1 MENECTYP
9 LEIKCNSQAEKKK
22 KAVSMEF
29 TKKKSSSEVSST
41 YLSALKNTVGKGQKR
56 CYKNPWGPDIQYVPI

>member
-1 MENECTYP
+1 MQSTG
-9 LEIKCNSQAEKKK
+9 IKKKK

-29 TKKKSSSEVSST
+29 TKKKRNTEVSST

>member
-1 MENECTYP
+1 MENECIYP
-9 LEIKCNSQAEKKK
+9 LEIKCNPQAEKKK

-29 TKKKSSSEVSST
+29 TKKKSSAEVST

-56 CYKNPWGPDIQYVPI
+56 CYKNP

>member
-1 MENECTYP
+1 MENECIYP
-9 LEIKCNSQAEKKK
+9 LEIKCNPQAEKKKK

-29 TKKKSSSEVSST
+29 TKKKSSAEVSST

-56 CYKNPWGPDIQYVPI
+56 CYKNP

>member
-1 MENECTYP
+1 MQSTGR
-9 LEIKCNSQAEKKK
+9 KKKK

-29 TKKKSSSEVSST
+29 TKKKSSAEVST

-56 CYKNPWGPDIQYVPI
+56 CYKNP